1 MLSAWRRWREARTL
15 ERRAIPDALWQRTLT
30 RYTFL
35 ARCAAVDAVELRRLA
50 TLFLASK
57 EFSGAQ
63 GLAVTDEMAVAIAA
77 QACLPVL
84 RLGLGWYD
92 AFVGIVVHPD
102 EVSVRREVVDDDGV
116 VHRYTEVLAG
126 EAMDG
131 GPMMLSWH
139 DVQAGG
145 IGADAWA
152 YNVVIHEFAHVI
164 DLRDGVSDGMPPL
177 PSPRARAEWRRVLER
192 EFERF
197 RLDVDAG
204 RATVLDPYAAHG
216 PDEFFAVASE
226 SFFVTPAAL
235 RDEHPEMYR
244 LLARFYRQDPAA
256 P

>member
-15 ERRAIPDALWQRTLT
+15 KRRAIPEALWRHTLV
-30 RYTFL
+30 RYPFL
-35 ARCAAVDAVELRRLA
+35 ARRDAADAAELRRLA
-50 TLFLASK
+50 TLFLAAK

-63 GLAVTDEMAVAIAA
+63 GLQVTDDMAVAIAA
-77 QACLPVL
+77 QACVPVL
-84 RLGLGWYD
+84 RLGLAWYD

-102 EVSVRREVVDDDGV
+102 EVRVRREVTDDDGV

-131 GPMMLSWH
+131 GPMMLSWR

-145 IGADAWA
+145 ETCDGA

-164 DLRDGVSDGMPPL
+164 DLRDGQSDGVPPL
-177 PSPRARAEWRRVLER
+177 PGPRALAAWRRVLDDEY
-192 EFERF
+192 ERF
-197 RLDVDAG
+197 CRDVDAG
-204 RATVLDPYAAHG
+204 CDTVLDPYAAHG

-235 RDEHPEMYR
+235 RDAHPALYP
-244 LLARFYRQDPAA
+244 LLAGFYRQDPAA
-256 P
+256 A